1 MGRGKWKAQ
10 KDKRDGQQFVA
21 LPTVVLESPGYRAA
35 SHVAR
40 ALLVD
45 IAMQYTGRNNGRLV
59 ACAKYLQPLGWRSND
74 TIVRAR
80 RELLELGLLEE
91 TRKGARP
98 NRAAWY
104 ALAWMALDETEGLDI
119 NPKLYRT
126 GAYRN
131 APGQNAGLVPAGGA
145 VNVRIA
151 PSGGVRPSTAAPSG
165 GAIRPVLHAL
175 PTPSG
180 GAYLETPSAPASGP
194 GLAVGLGLA
203 RSDMAHEVI

>member
-1 MGRGKWKAQ
+1 MSRRKWKAQ
-10 KDKRDGQQFVA
+10 KDKRDGQQFLA
-21 LPTVVLESPGYRAA
+21 LPMVVLESPAWRAA

-40 ALLVD
+40 SLLVD
-45 IAMQYTGRNNGRLV
+45 IAMQHNGHNNGCLV

-104 ALAWMALDETEGLDI
+104 ALTWQALDVTDGLEI

-126 GAYRN
+126 GAYRE
-131 APGQNAGLVPAGGA
+131 ARGQIAGLVPAGGA
-145 VNVRIA
+145 AKVRIA
-151 PSGGVRPSTAAPSG
+151 PSGGARPANVAPAGGAVRPA
-165 GAIRPVLHAL
+165 LCAL

-180 GAYLETPSAPASGP
+180 GAYLETPSAPVSGP
-194 GLAVGLGLA
+194 VLAAVPAPAPRA
-203 RSDMAHEVI
+203 RRRT